1 MADDTVQ
8 QIVQSVPSS
17 PINAHP
23 ALIERRSRGRRKSSK
38 EKQGRREKDTSNDQ
52 EQGRGVCAQ
61 LTDTVT
67 LSCGTDTHSGKKELY
82 RLPSI
87 SLGSGDTTTQYP
99 AKVPIKTLSKVS
111 ANTIDIRI

>member
-23 ALIERRSRGRRKSSK
+23 ALIERRSRRRRKFSK
-38 EKQGRREKDTSNDQ
+38 EKQEGREKDTPNGQ
-52 EQGRGVCAQ
+52 EQGRDAPAQ

-67 LSCGTDTHSGKKELY
+67 LSSGADTHSGKKELY

-87 SLGSGDTTTQYP
+87 SLESADTNVQYP
-99 AKVPIKTLSKVS
+99 ARVAVKILSKVRT
-111 ANTIDIRI
+111 NTIDIRI